1 MGGIFVAGFGFRRF
15 SAGGGGGGGGL
26 VWFCTSIDSFFVVG
40 GSIIPYSFGI
50 CFKFSNFLSLKLYG
64 NSWWNLSETISIS
77 NKDPSFHLWQMK
89 NLVKYQKVSKYY
101 DYRCRH

>member
-1 MGGIFVAGFGFRRF
+1 MVFAIMGGIFVAGFGFRRF

-64 NSWWNLSETISIS
+64 NS
-77 NKDPSFHLWQMK
+77 
-89 NLVKYQKVSKYY
+89 
-101 DYRCRH
+101 